1 MSNSKQIWEALY
13 AYAPAYSGFV
23 YGIEIEAEGIGLP
36 APTPVYDEDGDELLD
51 TEYPQLGAWETH
63 EEGSISGAEYVL
75 SHPLPIEEAEV
86 AVLDLWHRLTKQHRA
101 VLHSSPRTSVHIHVN
116 CGDNSIA
123 WLRKALPVLAY
134 AEQFLIHHSGQHR
147 RGNLFCLSRLEA
159 PFAWTPIMNVVAGL
173 KATQHDTKYS
183 AVNFVPLWSTGSI
196 EFRMM
201 RGLTKASEVLIW
213 LRMIDTLMN
222 ATDDIANDFDFSEV
236 PAALTFL
243 EHEVGLAPMW
253 PKKINEL
260 RKRGLRSATEVLA
273 GLEILEEIAKA
284 TPQQPKTKALPNIW
298 ETSFTPTWSSSLS
311 STVSLSN
318 GIVTMDIESS
328 LSN

>member
-13 AYAPAYSGFV
+13 ACAAWYSGFV

-36 APTPVYDEDGDELLD
+36 TPTPVYDEDGDEIID

-75 SHPLPIEEAEV
+75 SNPLPIEEAEV
-86 AVLDLWHRLTKQHRA
+86 AVLDLWHRLTKQHKA

-116 CGDNSIA
+116 CSDKSIA

-159 PFAWTPIMNVVAGL
+159 PFAWTPIMNVAAGL
-173 KATQHDTKYS
+173 KTAEHDTKYS

-222 ATDDIANDFDFSEV
+222 AINDIANDFDFSEV

-243 EHEVGLAPMW
+243 EHDVGLAPML

-273 GLEILEEIAKA
+273 GLEILEEFAKA
-284 TPQQPKTKALPNIW
+284 TPQQPKKKYLLDIW
-298 ETSFTPTWSSSLS
+298 ETPIWPS
-311 STVSLSN
+311 STSDPVSVSPE
-318 GIVTMDIESS
+318 IITTDIESF